1 MDINTDTPLDTTNP
15 AGEASLEQAG
25 TGEESAPLVEEHDE
39 LVRMQDE
46 IDSAATPEEKADK
59 TAKRNAAF
67 ARMRRAATEA
77 ERTARSEALERARLQ
92 GKLEVLESMGRQAP
106 ADKPDQVV
114 VPQFGKARPRL
125 DDFETVEDY
134 ESALDK
140 HQEEKA
146 TWIVEQRL
154 MADRNSREQAT
165 QEQSKQERA
174 RQINQ
179 WLNKGS
185 QRSADFIPVVT
196 NQTVPFTEQML
207 DLFTSSEVGHDLMY
221 QLAKNPAE
229 VRRLSLM
236 PPHLA
241 AYELAKHEAKM
252 VAKPSPGKKI
262 STAPAPIQPVGGG
275 ETTVPDLSDPNISTA
290 DYMKLRREQE
300 QAKKRK

>member
-1 MDINTDTPLDTTNP
+1 MDPNADTNLDPINP
-15 AGEASLEQAG
+15 AGEASLEQVG
-25 TGEESAPLVEEHDE
+25 TGEDSAPFTEDHDE

-46 IDSAATPEEKADK
+46 IDSAATPEEKAEK
-59 TAKRNAAF
+59 TAKRNSAF

-77 ERTARSEALERARLQ
+77 ERTARNEALERARLQ
-92 GKLEVLESMGRQAP
+92 GKLEALESMGRVP

-114 VPQFGKARPRL
+114 VPQFGKTRPRL
-125 DDFETVEDY
+125 DDFDTVEDY

-154 MADRNSREQAT
+154 AAERQSREQAT

-174 RQINQ
+174 KQINQ

-196 NQTVPFTEQML
+196 DQSVPFTEQML

-241 AYELAKHEAKM
+241 AYELAKHEAKIT
-252 VAKPSPGKKI
+252 AKPSPGKKI
-262 STAPAPIQPVGGG
+262 SSAPNPIHPVGGG
-275 ETTVPDLSDPNISTA
+275 ETSVPDLSDPNISTA